1 MTKAKF
7 DVYQEVTDAILAEIA
22 AGTPPWRQP
31 WSGGAVAALPQK
43 WNGEDYSGIN
53 VILLW
58 ATAATRGFASSRWMT
73 FRQAKE
79 LGGMVRKGEKSSTSI
94 KYGTFERE
102 NAETGLPEQV
112 PFARAYRVFNVEQ
125 IDGLP
130 REFYAEPKPVRTFD
144 TKTDARLDEWLMSR
158 GADIR
163 TSDEPRAYYHMK
175 LDQIH
180 LPRVERFYSPT
191 GYYATALHELM
202 HWTGHH
208 TRLARLDEAGE
219 VRGRREYAFE
229 ELVAEI
235 GSCMA
240 AVRLGI
246 VPDFSQSAAY
256 VESWAKALREDKRA
270 IFRAAAQAQA
280 AADFVQPEEAE
291 GLARESEA
299 A

>member
-1 MTKAKF
+1 MAKVKF
-7 DVYQEVTDAILAEIA
+7 DVYQEVTDTILAEIE

-73 FRQAKE
+73 FRQAQE
-79 LGGMVRKGEKSSTSI
+79 LGCMVRKGEKSSTSI
-94 KYGTFERE
+94 KYGTLERE

-112 PFARAYRVFNVEQ
+112 PFARAYRVFNADQ
-125 IDGLP
+125 IEGLP
-130 REFYAEPKPVRTFD
+130 EEYYIQPEPGRTFD
-144 TKTDARLDEWLMSR
+144 TETDSRLDDWLMSR

-163 TSDEPRAYYHMK
+163 TSDEPSAYYHMK

-180 LPRVERFYSPT
+180 LPRVERFYSPK

-219 VRGRREYAFE
+219 VKGRRDYAFE
-229 ELVAEI
+229 ELVAEL
-235 GSCMA
+235 GACMA
-240 AVRLGI
+240 GVKLG
-246 VPDFSQSAAY
+246 VAPNFSQSAAY
-256 VESWAKALREDKRA
+256 VESWAKVLKEDKRA
-270 IFRAAAQAQA
+270 IFRAAALAQA
-280 AADFVQPEEAE
+280 AADYVRPEEAE
-291 GLARESEA
+291 NAAEEAEA

>member
-1 MTKAKF
+1 MAKVRF
-7 DVYQEVTDAILAEIA
+7 DVYQEVTDTILAEIE

-31 WSGGAVAALPQK
+31 WRGGAVAALPQK

-53 VILLW
+53 VLLLW

-112 PFARAYRVFNVEQ
+112 PFARSYRVFNVEQ

-130 REFYAEPKPVRTFD
+130 GDFYAQPEPARTFD
-144 TKTDARLDEWLMSR
+144 TTTDSRLDAWLMSR

-163 TSDEPRAYYHMK
+163 SSDEPRAYYHMK
-175 LDQIH
+175 LDLIH
-180 LPRVERFYSPT
+180 LPRVETFYSPT
-191 GYYATALHELM
+191 KYYATALHELM
-202 HWTGHH
+202 HWTGHRA
-208 TRLARLDEAGE
+208 RLARLDEAGE
-219 VRGRREYAFE
+219 VKGRRDYAFE
-229 ELVAEI
+229 ELVAEL
-235 GSCMA
+235 GACMA
-240 AVRLGI
+240 GVKLGI
-246 VPDFSQSAAY
+246 APDFSQSAAY
-256 VESWAKALREDKRA
+256 VESWAKVLKEDKRA
-270 IFRAAAQAQA
+270 IFRAAALAQA
-280 AADFVQPEEAE
+280 AADYVRPEEAE
-291 GLARESEA
+291 NAAEEAEA

>member
-1 MTKAKF
+1 MAQTQF
-7 DVYQEVTDAILAEIA
+7 DVYQEVTDTILAEIER
-22 AGTPPWRQP
+22 GTPPWRQP

-102 NAETGLPEQV
+102 NPETGLPEQV
-112 PFARAYRVFNVEQ
+112 PFARAYRVFNAQQ

-130 REFYAEPKPVRTFD
+130 GEFYAQPEPARTFD
-144 TKTDARLDEWLMSR
+144 TKTDARLDAWLMSR

-180 LPRVERFYSPT
+180 LPRIERFYSPA

-208 TRLARLDEAGE
+208 TRLSRFDEAGE
-219 VRGRREYAFE
+219 MKGKRHYAFE

-235 GSCMA
+235 GACMA
-240 AVRLGI
+240 AAKLGLT
-246 VPDFSQSAAY
+246 PDFSQSAAY
-256 VESWAKALREDKRA
+256 VEGWAKVLRQDKRA
-270 IFRAAAQAQA
+270 IFRAAAAAQA
-280 AADFVQPEEAE
+280 AADFVRAGEVE
-291 GLARESEA
+291 GLARASEA